1 MRKRVTMPRWPA
13 WAMFAAAAAFAYP
26 AMTTPAPGPI
36 QEHYQA
42 RGQEPGWQLRIH
54 NGRLDYRGDYGDV
67 RITELR
73 REPQP
78 TPEGRRYAT
87 ARLKVDIVRA
97 RCNEAVSGEGYEN
110 RVTVAADG
118 RIVQGCGGARRSEWD
133 S

>member
-36 QEHYQA
+36 EEHYQA
-42 RGQEPGWQLRIH
+42 RGQEPGWHLRIH
-54 NGRLDYRGDYGDV
+54 NGRLDYRGDDGSV

-73 REPQP
+73 REPSA
-78 TPEGRRYAT
+78 TPNGRRYET
-87 ARLKVDIVRA
+87 ERLKVEIIQA
-97 RCNEAVSGEGYEN
+97 RCNDATSGEGYTN
-110 RVTVAADG
+110 RVTVSADG
-118 RIVQGCGGARRSEWD
+118 QVLRGCGGQRRSDWD